1 MQSENTENMYLVGS
15 LPKLFAKTA
24 TPIISIM
31 AVSGLFTVVDAYF
44 LGRYVGADALTAV
57 TLMFPIYMILV
68 ALATLVSNGFSSVY
82 ARLLGAKEH
91 AHANSTLVNAIQL
104 ALIVCMVLIAF
115 MYFLGSALILKITN
129 GNTQLADMGYTYI
142 SILLYCSPLMF
153 VLSIQIDALRC
164 EGKLAAMAILT
175 LMAALLNILF
185 DYIFIAKLDMGVAG
199 SAWGTI
205 LAQICNL
212 VAIIYYRVKAK
223 ASIGILGIHKISS
236 LKSWK
241 DLLALGAPTSLSYLG
256 ISLSATLILYNL
268 QVWSADNYE
277 IIAGAYGIL
286 TRLMTFTFLPLLG
299 ISIAFQTILGNN
311 YGAKSWLRSNKTLK
325 IALGVAI
332 IYCIVIEGIYLYT
345 RNEIGYLFIDDPRI
359 VSELARI
366 IPYSVVLMFIFGPLL
381 MISGYFQAIGDAKR
395 AAILSL
401 SRTYIFSLPLIFILP
416 FWYGELGI
424 WTAGIVSEIC
434 VLALTLFVLFRR
446 SKQNKVAGLFEPI
459 SQ

>member
-44 LGRYVGADALTAV
+44 LGKYVGADALTSV

-68 ALATLVSNGFSSVY
+68 ALATLVSGGFSSIY
-82 ARLLGAKEH
+82 ARLLGAKESIQ
-91 AHANSTLVNAIQL
+91 ANSTLTQALQL
-104 ALIVCMVLIAF
+104 ALIVCLVLVAF
-115 MYFLGSALILKITN
+115 MYFFGSSIILKITN

-142 SILLYCSPLMF
+142 SILFYCSPLMF

-175 LMAALLNILF
+175 LTAAILNIIF
-185 DYIFIAKLDMGVAG
+185 DYIFIAELDMGVAG
-199 SAWGTI
+199 SAWGTV

-212 VAIIYYRVKAK
+212 VAILYYRVKAN
-223 ASIGILGIHKISS
+223 ATIGIKGFFEFDAFKT
-236 LKSWK
+236 WK

-268 QVWSADNYE
+268 QVWSAHNYE
-277 IIAGAYGIL
+277 TIAGAYGIL

-299 ISIAFQTILGNN
+299 ISMAFQTILGNN
-311 YGAKSWLRSNKTLK
+311 YGAKSWLRSNKTVK
-325 IALGVAI
+325 IALGVAL
-332 IYCIVIEGIYLYT
+332 IYCVVIEGIYLFT
-345 RNEIGYLFIDDPRI
+345 RNEIGYLFIDDPKI
-359 VSELARI
+359 VAELSRI
-366 IPYSVVLMFIFGPLL
+366 IPYSVILMFIFGPLL

-401 SRTYIFSLPLIFILP
+401 SRTYIFSLPLIFALP
-416 FWYGELGI
+416 FWYGEIGI
-424 WTAGIVSEIC
+424 WTAGIVAEIC
-434 VLALTLFVLFRR
+434 VLILTFFVLFKR

-459 SQ
+459 